1 MKKKTVI
8 IHGTLHETLP
18 LCVPVA
24 MRCSYLC
31 VLLLP
36 TASFF
41 FDRNTQEIVGA
52 QKRKHKRAMWNQLC
66 GNMFNNK
73 RAYVTWWALWREL
86 PTLVI
91 HFSVKRWKNPVSNSI
106 GFVQGSSFT
115 PKGNSIYRYLPFF
128 PRNSRLD
135 AANFRPVQI
144 FSWRHLAQ
152 HFSEGNLSDV
162 FFFPNAQ
169 FHVGNGIFAAL
180 WSDPKISVSRDQG
193 RLPIRPI
200 CK

>member
-1 MKKKTVI
+1 MRPCPFVFQLLCAAHI
-8 IHGTLHETLP
+8 FVFCCYQLHL
-18 LCVPVA
+18 
-24 MRCSYLC
+24 
-31 VLLLP
+31 
-36 TASFF
+36 F

-162 FFFPNAQ
+162 FFFQMLN
-169 FHVGNGIFAAL
+169 
-180 WSDPKISVSRDQG
+180 SM
-193 RLPIRPI
+193 
-200 CK
+200 

>member
-1 MKKKTVI
+1 MRPCHFVFQLLCASHI
-8 IHGTLHETLP
+8 FVFCCYQLHL
-18 LCVPVA
+18 
-24 MRCSYLC
+24 
-31 VLLLP
+31 
-36 TASFF
+36 F

-128 PRNSRLD
+128 RGILVWTQPIFGRYKYLADGIWHNISRKVIYLMY
-135 AANFRPVQI
+135 
-144 FSWRHLAQ
+144 
-152 HFSEGNLSDV
+152 
-162 FFFPNAQ
+162 FFFQMLN
-169 FHVGNGIFAAL
+169 
-180 WSDPKISVSRDQG
+180 SM
-193 RLPIRPI
+193 
-200 CK
+200 